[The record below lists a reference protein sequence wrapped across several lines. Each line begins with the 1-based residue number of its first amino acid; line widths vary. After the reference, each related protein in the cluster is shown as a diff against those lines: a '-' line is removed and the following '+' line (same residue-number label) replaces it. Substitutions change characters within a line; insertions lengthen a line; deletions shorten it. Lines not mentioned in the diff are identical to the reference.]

1 MRLLSSVRPI
11 IIAGYLLAYVV
22 LDWVSYIHPVGPYA
36 ITPWNPAPGLSL
48 ALLLIFGLRYAPA
61 LFVAALSAEVVVR
74 GGGSSLL
81 EITSYAAILA
91 GGYTAMAAF
100 LLRVVRFDPR
110 LQTLRDLVVFG
121 ATVAV
126 GSMGVAICYIAAH
139 VLAGAFTWEQF
150 PEYVLHDWIGE
161 VIGIMILTPALL
173 VHGPALATARRWR
186 VSGEAILQALSIVA
200 ALWVV
205 FRADAADPS
214 KLFYLLFLPLIW
226 ISMRHGLEGATLAL
240 VATQVG
246 LIVSVQLAGYGARL
260 VVEFQLLMLA
270 LAVTGA
276 FLGMAVG
283 QWRRTQDALRTSEAE
298 LNAVVNMA
306 PDAILIVDD
315 TGRVIAVN
323 AAAEALFLAPAPG
336 LVGSSIAALIPELDR
351 PVGLVHG
358 REVRG
363 ERTNGTSFAA
373 EVSFGSISIGGRGL
387 HIGILRDTTRR
398 KEIEDKLRE
407 RERELDRAMRVA
419 AAAEMASVL
428 AHELNQPLTAA
439 SNYAR
444 ACDLMLKRG
453 DAEPALLVET
463 MGRVVTEVT
472 RAGEVVR
479 RLRDLIRGGSARL
492 ESVEIKSLVDASLQS
507 LRDRLQRHGIAFS
520 AKIASGL
527 PPCFVDRVQIEMVLH
542 NLVANA
548 IDAIVGAEASERNV
562 AIEANPDEPGFVRVA
577 VRDTGPGLS
586 PAIAERLFVQFSTT
600 KPTGSGLGLSISRSM
615 VESHGGRLWMEPQP
629 RGAAFFL
636 TLPTTPGQDLPK

>member
-1 MRLLSSVRPI
+1 MRLLSNVRPI

-22 LDWVSYIHPVGPYA
+22 LDWVSYIHPVAPYA

-61 LFVAALSAEVVVR
+61 LFVATLLAEVVVR
-74 GGGSSLL
+74 GEGNSLL

-100 LLRVVRFDPR
+100 LLRVARFDPR
-110 LQTLRDLVVFG
+110 FQTLRDLVVFG

-126 GSMGVAICYIAAH
+126 GTMGVAICYVAAH

-150 PEYVLHDWIGE
+150 PEYVLHDWVGE

-173 VHGPALATARRWR
+173 VHGPALATARRR
-186 VSGEAILQALSIVA
+186 VSSEAVLQALSIVA
-200 ALWVV
+200 TLWVV
-205 FRADAADPS
+205 FTADAADPS

-226 ISMRHGLEGATLAL
+226 ISMRHGLKGATLAL
-240 VATQVG
+240 IATQVG

-276 FLGMAVG
+276 FLGMVVD
-283 QWRRTQDALRTSEAE
+283 QWRRAQDALRTSEAE
-298 LNAVVNMA
+298 LNAVVAMA
-306 PDAILIVDD
+306 PDAILTVDD
-315 TGRVIAVN
+315 TGRVIAAN
-323 AAAEALFLAPAPG
+323 AAAEALFLAPPCG
-336 LVGSSIAALIPELDR
+336 LVGSSIATLIPALRE
-351 PVGLVHG
+351 PIQSVQG
-358 REVRG
+358 REVRA
-363 ERTNGTSFAA
+363 ERLNGTGFSA
-373 EVSFGSISIGGRGL
+373 EVSLGSVSIGERRV
-387 HIGILRDTTRR
+387 HIGIVRDTTRR
-398 KEIEDKLRE
+398 KEMEDKLRQ
-407 RERELDRAMRVA
+407 RERELERAMRVA
-419 AAAEMASVL
+419 AAAEMASML

-444 ACDLMLKRG
+444 ACDLMLQRG
-453 DAEPALLVET
+453 DLDPAPLAET

-479 RLRDLIRGGSARL
+479 RLRDLIRGGAARL

-507 LRDRLQRHGIAFS
+507 LRDRLQQHGIAFS

-527 PPCFVDRVQIEMVLH
+527 PLCFVDRVQIEMVLH

-548 IDAIVGAEASERNV
+548 IDAIVDAEASERNI
-562 AIEANPDEPGFVRVA
+562 AIESNPDEPGFVRVA
-577 VRDTGPGLS
+577 VRDSGPGLS
-586 PAIAERLFVQFSTT
+586 AAIAERLFVPFSTT
-600 KPTGSGLGLSISRSM
+600 KPTGSGLGLSISRSL

-629 RGAAFFL
+629 RGIAFFL
-636 TLPTTPGQDLPK
+636 TLPTIPAQELPK